1 MADDS
6 STEKLRLFIAIPIP
20 EPVRD
25 EIIRVQQELQPLVPP
40 NVVRW
45 TRPDQFH
52 LTLRFLGDV
61 PADGV
66 EDLKQSVNAV
76 CRIVRPLFLRAE
88 GVGFFPNPRSPRV
101 IWVGI
106 NDGEECLVDLQKQIE
121 TAVGPFSPEPGEK
134 NFTGHVTL
142 GRLKNPRPADTR
154 ELAARA
160 QLLEK
165 RLFGEWTAHEIE
177 IIRSEL
183 SPAGARH
190 TSLAAFR
197 LGSVFDVA
205 KRLDAP

>member
-1 MADDS
+1 MADNS

-25 EIIRVQQELQPLVPP
+25 EIIRVQQELQPLVPR

-45 TRPDQFH
+45 ARPDQFH

-66 EDLKQSVNAV
+66 EDLKKSVGAV
-76 CRIVRPLFLRAE
+76 CRNARPLSLRAE

-106 NDGEECLVDLQKQIE
+106 NDQEGRLGDLQKQIE
-121 TAVGPFSPEPGEK
+121 TVAGQFSSEPGEK

-154 ELAARA
+154 DLAARA
-160 QLLEK
+160 QSLEK
-165 RLFGEWTAHEIE
+165 RLFGEWPAHEIE

-183 SPAGARH
+183 SPAEARH
-190 TSLAAFR
+190 TSLAVIR
-197 LGSVFDVA
+197 LG
-205 KRLDAP
+205 

>member
-1 MADDS
+1 MASNSLTDP
-6 STEKLRLFIAIPIP
+6 LRLFIAISIP

-25 EIIRVQQELQPLVPP
+25 EIIRVQEELLPLVPRG
-40 NVVRW
+40 VARW

-66 EDLKQSVNAV
+66 EDLKKSAGAV
-76 CRIVRPLFLRAE
+76 CRNARPLSLRAE
-88 GVGFFPNPRSPRV
+88 GIGFFPNLRAPRV

-106 NDGEECLVDLQKQIE
+106 NDGAGRLVDLQQQIE

-154 ELAARA
+154 DLAARA
-160 QLLEK
+160 QTLEK
-165 RLFGEWTAHEIE
+165 RLFGEWTSQEME

-190 TSLAAFR
+190 TLLAAFR
-197 LGSVFDVA
+197 LGTV
-205 KRLDAP
+205 

>member
-6 STEKLRLFIAIPIP
+6 STEKLRLFIAIQIP

-25 EIIRVQQELQPLVPP
+25 EIIRVQQELQPLVPHS
-40 NVVRW
+40 VARW

-61 PADGV
+61 PVAGL
-66 EDLKQSVNAV
+66 EKLKKSVGAV
-76 CRIVRPLFLRAE
+76 CRNVRPLSLRAE

-106 NDGEECLVDLQKQIE
+106 NDGEGQLVDLQKQIE
-121 TAVGPFSPEPGEK
+121 TVAGQFSSEPGEK

-154 ELAARA
+154 ELVARA
-160 QLLEK
+160 QSFEK
-165 RLFGEWTAHEIE
+165 RLFGDWPALEIE

-190 TSLAAFR
+190 TSLGVIR
-197 LGSVFDVA
+197 LG
-205 KRLDAP
+205 

>member
-6 STEKLRLFIAIPIP
+6 LTEKLRLFIAIQIP

-25 EIIRVQQELQPLVPP
+25 EIIRVQQELQPLVPR
-40 NVVRW
+40 NVARW
-45 TRPDQFH
+45 AKSDQLH
-52 LTLRFLGDV
+52 LTLRFLGDI

-66 EDLKQSVNAV
+66 EDLKKSVGAV
-76 CRIVRPLFLRAE
+76 CRNARPLSLRAE

-106 NDGEECLVDLQKQIE
+106 NDGEGCLMDLQKQIE
-121 TAVGPFSPEPGEK
+121 TAVGPFSAEPGER

-154 ELAARA
+154 DLAARA
-160 QLLEK
+160 QSLEK
-165 RLFGEWTAHEIE
+165 RLFGEWPAHEIE

-183 SPAGARH
+183 SPAGARY

-197 LGSVFDVA
+197 LGAV
-205 KRLDAP
+205 

>member
-1 MADDS
+1 MASDS
-6 STEKLRLFIAIPIP
+6 STAPLRLFVAIPIP

-25 EIIRVQQELQPLVPP
+25 EIIRVQQELQPLVPR

-45 TRPDQFH
+45 ARPDQFH

-66 EDLKQSVNAV
+66 EDLKKSVGAV
-76 CRIVRPLFLRAE
+76 CRNARPLSLRAE

-106 NDGEECLVDLQKQIE
+106 NDQEGRLGDLQKQIE
-121 TAVGPFSPEPGEK
+121 TVAGQFSAEPGEK
-134 NFTGHVTL
+134 NFMGHVTL

-154 ELAARA
+154 DLAARA
-160 QLLEK
+160 QSLEK
-165 RLFGEWTAHEIE
+165 RLFGEWPAHEIE

-190 TSLAAFR
+190 TSLAVIR
-197 LGSVFDVA
+197 LG
-205 KRLDAP
+205 

>member
-1 MADDS
+1 M
-6 STEKLRLFIAIPIP
+6 FIAIPIP

-25 EIIRVQQELQPLVPP
+25 EIIRVQRDLQLLAPRGA
-40 NVVRW
+40 VRW

-66 EDLKQSVNAV
+66 EDLKKSVGAV
-76 CRIVRPLFLRAE
+76 CRNARPLSLRAE

-106 NDGEECLVDLQKQIE
+106 DDREGRLGDLQKQIE
-121 TAVGPFSPEPGEK
+121 TVAGQFSSEPGEK

-154 ELAARA
+154 DLATRA
-160 QLLEK
+160 QSLEK
-165 RLFGEWTAHEIE
+165 RLFGEWPAHEIE

-190 TSLAAFR
+190 TSLAVIR
-197 LGSVFDVA
+197 LG
-205 KRLDAP
+205 